1 MAEVVAEEAHRLS
14 RVRIARRV
22 LQQSRKAARLLCRL
36 ARTADERA
44 QQSAL
49 RGGRRNHAC
58 MWSLNNNRDVHLR
71 TG

>member
-1 MAEVVAEEAHRLS
+1 MVEAVGEEAHRLNQ
-14 RVRIARRV
+14 VRIARRV
-22 LQQSRKAARLLCRL
+22 LRQSRKAARLRCRRV
-36 ARTADERA
+36 RTADERA

-49 RGGRRNHAC
+49 RGGRRNYAC